1 MTHNIIKTEN
11 YLLVVDDSE
20 IKAVD
25 WFINLISKELLKC
38 FKNSAVKSL
47 GGKTINMTE
56 KWLNN
61 NDCKKIIA
69 HLPLNNSPVLESV
82 DLLPPIEDNIE
93 QWAWDNPC
101 LSRSDVYHLFE
112 EVFKE
117 KVFEGYYKISA
128 SKQVH
133 QFNEK
138 VRKLAKE
145 KAEVVKEKYKY
156 TEEDM
161 VSFADWYHKTQG
173 FPESNIKYWGKD
185 LFEVWK
191 SLQQPKIPVAFECE
205 VERIYPNPQT
215 ISKEYDFDDIL
226 IERKTTTNLQGQ
238 TVLVGKYIY

>member
-11 YLLVVDDSE
+11 YLLLVSDE
-20 IKAVD
+20 ID
-25 WFINLISKELLKC
+25 F
-38 FKNSAVKSL
+38 
-47 GGKTINMTE
+47 
-56 KWLNN
+56 
-61 NDCKKIIA
+61 A
-69 HLPLNNSPVLESV
+69 HLPLNNSPVLEGV

-161 VSFADWYHKTQG
+161 RKALSESFKASQDGY
-173 FPESNIKYWGKD
+173 NITSD
-185 LFEVWK
+185 EIIQ
-191 SLQQPKIPVAFECE
+191 SLQQPKMPVGFECE
-205 VERIYPNPQT
+205 DEYVHDDTVPYPKTLGTHPKTIVNP
-215 ISKEYDFDDIL
+215 
-226 IERKTTTNLQGQ
+226 QGQ

>member
-69 HLPLNNSPVLESV
+69 HLPLNNSPVLEGV
-82 DLLPPIEDNIE
+82 DLLPPLEDDVEVLAEKYVDSRFNI
-93 QWAWDNPC
+93 NP
-101 LSRSDVYHLFE
+101 DTIFTFE
-112 EVFKE
+112 RLHRETFI
-117 KVFEGYYKISA
+117 EGYNK
-128 SKQVH
+128 
-133 QFNEK
+133 
-138 VRKLAKE
+138 AKE
-145 KAEVVKEKYKY
+145 KYNKNLI
-156 TEEDM
+156 DWIDNI
-161 VSFADWYHKTQG
+161 SNSIFAFQASEIELKMLEQ
-173 FPESNIKYWGKD
+173 FKNK
-185 LFEVWK
+185 VQ
-191 SLQQPKIPVAFECE
+191 SLQQPKMPVGFECE

-226 IERKTTTNLQGQ
+226 IERKTTTNSQGQ